1 MKHVYIVIK
10 IIQEVTNYMNIY
22 LYNNIMFVLKLTLDY
37 FLKNKL
43 KIIIYFLIIALTY
56 PFESL
61 VISKNISKLS
71 QTIPNFTKQ
80 KPLIIKLI
88 MYICIFWSIIKI
100 ANILKHYIEDYIYPQ
115 FYLSMR
121 KFMFDNILKRYREDY
136 KDISVGEVLTNI
148 IFIPGAV
155 KHTVMS
161 ILTAL
166 VPSIMTILFIN
177 GYFLTKSY
185 KLFLLSISAPITALV
200 LYALVGVKCVEKARV
215 RDIFFGNMNENIKDK
230 LSNLFAIYTDNNI
243 EQEIKD
249 YHNLEKTYLDIDLE
263 TKNCNNKLFTL
274 LNVSAI
280 IFFIAIMI
288 LLFVLR
294 NNKQINS
301 ETFITCLV
309 MLTYYFIF
317 INSFAHELPY
327 LNTNI
332 GQLINA
338 EDFLKDITKK
348 YKESDPN
355 IKNKINKGHIRVN
368 HVSFKYN
375 GMLKNILTNIS
386 FVVKPRESVAI
397 FGKSGSGKTTI
408 IKLLMGF
415 YKINK
420 GTITIDNTDL
430 YDYNLGYLRNN
441 ISYVNQG
448 TQLFNNTIL
457 ENIKYGMNI
466 SDKEVR
472 SFVKK
477 YNITIF
483 NKLEKGLHTNVG
495 VNGNLI
501 SGGQKHV
508 VLLIKAFLKT
518 SKLYILDEPITGLD
532 NKIKNQIM
540 TLIRDLSKDKTVII
554 ISHDNDIKKIVN
566 RVIHFKGGE

>member
-1 MKHVYIVIK
+1 
-10 IIQEVTNYMNIY
+10 
-22 LYNNIMFVLKLTLDY
+22 
-37 FLKNKL
+37 
-43 KIIIYFLIIALTY
+43 
-56 PFESL
+56 
-61 VISKNISKLS
+61 
-71 QTIPNFTKQ
+71 
-80 KPLIIKLI
+80 
-88 MYICIFWSIIKI
+88 
-100 ANILKHYIEDYIYPQ
+100 
-115 FYLSMR
+115 
-121 KFMFDNILKRYREDY
+121 
-136 KDISVGEVLTNI
+136 
-148 IFIPGAV
+148 
-155 KHTVMS
+155 
-161 ILTAL
+161 
-166 VPSIMTILFIN
+166 
-177 GYFLTKSY
+177 
-185 KLFLLSISAPITALV
+185 
-200 LYALVGVKCVEKARV
+200 
-215 RDIFFGNMNENIKDK
+215 
-230 LSNLFAIYTDNNI
+230 
-243 EQEIKD
+243 
-249 YHNLEKTYLDIDLE
+249 
-263 TKNCNNKLFTL
+263 
-274 LNVSAI
+274 
-280 IFFIAIMI
+280 
-288 LLFVLR
+288 
-294 NNKQINS
+294 
-301 ETFITCLV
+301 

-355 IKNKINKGHIRVN
+355 IKNKINKGHICVN